1 MRSLAASLF
10 VSLFLLL
17 LIAPHAEASS
27 ARQKSRQDSLEVRLI
42 LVDDTTRL
50 DILFELSDLLAGPQP
65 ERALQHADQAATLAE
80 RLNDRRLPEAH
91 RRQARLVMH
100 LLADYE
106 RALEYGYAALEAAK
120 ARKNKAAQVQSLLL
134 IGEIFEEAGD
144 QYKALQNYL
153 EAETIAET
161 LSSESLLVQIYN
173 AIGRVNRELGE
184 RSRALDYHQK
194 ALETAT
200 QSGDREAQA
209 QTAHLMG
216 QLHVAMGDM
225 GTALAH
231 YQNSL
236 ALSKAATAPH
246 LESANWYEMARIMQ
260 LQGMADSALSLHRK
274 AYTIRNESPRDSL
287 GLAASLNAIGRLQV
301 QKGDLEP
308 ARYNLQ
314 RALAISTALNDK
326 RQIRDSYNNLYAF
339 HTALQEYQ
347 QALTYKDLYIAMSEL
362 IYAEESNRKI
372 TEMQARY
379 DIAQKENEIKVLQQD
394 REIQELTIAQQ
405 DAVQSRLFIAL
416 AAVAI
421 IALLGFVL
429 FRIKQKAN
437 SQLQESNEKI
447 SQQNEELQE
456 LNATKDKFF
465 SIISHDMKGP
475 LNSLTSFSGL
485 IMNHGDALS
494 KEEIKMLAT
503 DLDKS
508 VKNLY
513 RMLENLLDW
522 ARSQSGRI
530 ELKPEDFDVQEEIQ
544 KVADVLGPSAENKEI
559 KLDTSQSNA
568 IAVHGDRN
576 TINTVIRNLVS
587 NAIKFTLK
595 DGTVSVI
602 TNEWA
607 DGVEVEVR
615 DSGVGMPPEVLKK
628 LFRIDEKHSTKGTN
642 NEKGTGLGLI
652 LCKEFVEMNGGT
664 IAVEST
670 PGKGS
675 TFRFTIPKGK
685 G

>member
-1 MRSLAASLF
+1 MRSLVTSLLVF
-10 VSLFLLL
+10 LVITTTQLF
-17 LIAPHAEASS
+17 PNNVT
-27 ARQKSRQDSLEVRLI
+27 ARQKSKQDSLEVRLI

-50 DILFELSDLLAGPQP
+50 DILLQLSDLIASSQP
-65 ERALQHADQAATLAE
+65 ERALQHADQAAILAE
-80 RLNDRRLPEAH
+80 QLSDPRLPGAH
-91 RRQARLVMH
+91 RQQAKLVMH

-106 RALEYGYAALEAAK
+106 RALEYGYAALEAS
-120 ARKNKAAQVQSLLL
+120 RKKGNKQEQALSLML
-134 IGEIFEEAGD
+134 IGAIFEEAGD

-153 EAETIAET
+153 EAETLAET
-161 LSSESLLVQIYN
+161 LSGESLLVEVYN

-184 RSRALDYHQK
+184 RSRALEYHQK

-200 QSGDREAQA
+200 QAGDKQAQA
-209 QTAHLMG
+209 QSAHLMG
-216 QLHVAMGDM
+216 QVHVAMGDM
-225 GTALAH
+225 NTALRN
-231 YQNSL
+231 YQQSL
-236 ALSKAATAPH
+236 DLSKAAAATG
-246 LESANWYEMARIMQ
+246 LQSANWYELARIMQ
-260 LQGMADSALSLHRK
+260 LQGMADSAIALHRK
-274 AYTIRNESPRDSL
+274 AYNIRNTEPRDSL

-301 QKGDLEP
+301 QQNELEP

-314 RALAISTALNDK
+314 RALAISTAINDK
-326 RQIRDSYNNLYAF
+326 RQIRDSYNNLYAY
-339 HTALQEYQ
+339 HTARKEYQ

-379 DIAQKENEIKVLQQD
+379 DIARKENEIEVLKRD
-394 REIQELTIAQQ
+394 REIQDLTIAQK
-405 DAVQSRLFIAL
+405 DAVQSRLFIAI
-416 AAVAI
+416 AALAI
-421 IALLGFVL
+421 IAALGLVL
-429 FRIKQKAN
+429 FRIKQRAN

-475 LNSLTSFSGL
+475 LNSLTSFSSL

-530 ELKPEDFDVQEEIQ
+530 ELKPEDFDVLEEVQ
-544 KVADVLGPSAENKEI
+544 KVADVLTPSAENKEI
-559 KLDTSQSNA
+559 KLDISQTGS
-568 IAVHGDRN
+568 IGVHSDRN

-587 NAIKFTLK
+587 NAIKFTPK

-602 TNEWA
+602 SNENN
-607 DGVEVEVR
+607 VT
-615 DSGVGMPPEVLKK
+615 KK
-628 LFRIDEKHSTKGTN
+628 VYACKSKRRI
-642 NEKGTGLGLI
+642 
-652 LCKEFVEMNGGT
+652 
-664 IAVEST
+664 
-670 PGKGS
+670 
-675 TFRFTIPKGK
+675 
-685 G
+685 